1 MDAACK
7 KGPFKDK
14 CAYRDIN
21 KVDAKAMIDIAASS
35 VQPSQAK
42 PRNLPAAAGSPK
54 GGPMTLLTQ
63 HLHLQQC
70 GGQQVNGSG
79 LQYSRAPHTPPRSEK
94 TQQHKLQTHSTP
106 PHFLL
111 SNSSN
116 PLPCCQPQAQ
126 LYQLT
131 KCNQA
136 SLQSNCNTVTLICIQ
151 TTLGWVLVPNAR
163 QQSKQAPDP
172 YSCGWPQSKTIQAW
186 TRVFHSWVT
195 VAAPAGPRM
204 STPVQPTSDTI
215 VNASATNIN
224 CLRCS
229 CKRR

>member
-42 PRNLPAAAGSPK
+42 KPACCCRQSEGWPHDIAATTPAPFSSAVSGSR
-54 GGPMTLLTQ
+54 
-63 HLHLQQC
+63 
-70 GGQQVNGSG
+70 VNGSG

-131 KCNQA
+131 KCK
-136 SLQSNCNTVTLICIQ
+136 SNCNTVTLICIQ
-151 TTLGWVLVPNAR
+151 TTLAWVLVPTCR
-163 QQSKQAPDP
+163 
-172 YSCGWPQSKTIQAW
+172 
-186 TRVFHSWVT
+186 
-195 VAAPAGPRM
+195 AAVKAG
-204 STPVQPTSDTI
+204 T
-215 VNASATNIN
+215 
-224 CLRCS
+224 
-229 CKRR
+229 